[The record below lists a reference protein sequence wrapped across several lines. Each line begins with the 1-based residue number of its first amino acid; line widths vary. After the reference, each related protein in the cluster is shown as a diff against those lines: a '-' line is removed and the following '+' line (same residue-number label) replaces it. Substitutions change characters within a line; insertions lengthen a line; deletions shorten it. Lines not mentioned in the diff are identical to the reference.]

1 MASATTRPI
10 FPSHSSTQTRAD
22 EDRHLKNAEAKKFP
36 PSYSETLVWRG
47 GARPTGP
54 RRMVALRHVFA
65 LACFTVV
72 LHVVSISFFYAPPS
86 ERSARP
92 SAAATAAAA
101 AAAAASPGHSPPPLE
116 LLLVTATQPAPCTTL
131 HGDHMVQLAL
141 KNKWQ
146 HAGGLTSA
154 TARL

>member
-1 MASATTRPI
+1 MC
-10 FPSHSSTQTRAD
+10 
-22 EDRHLKNAEAKKFP
+22 
-36 PSYSETLVWRG
+36 VV
-47 GARPTGP
+47 GAGALCRPTGP

-86 ERSARP
+86 ERSTRP

-154 TARL
+154 TARLGPPGPERFCVASQGCPSRQRVRHGCAFPISDDC